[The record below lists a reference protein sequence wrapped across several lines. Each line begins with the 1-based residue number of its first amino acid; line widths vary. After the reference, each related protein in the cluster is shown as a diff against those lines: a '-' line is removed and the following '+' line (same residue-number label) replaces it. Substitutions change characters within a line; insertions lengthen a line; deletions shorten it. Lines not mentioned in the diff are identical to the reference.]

1 MKRLKQFLKKFG
13 FLIWI
18 KNYAIIMK
26 ITGEVKQKSYFLL
39 KKISYID
46 Y

>member
-1 MKRLKQFLKKFG
+1 MHYAYNIIEKFK
-13 FLIWI
+13 F
-18 KNYAIIMK
+18 
-26 ITGEVKQKSYFLL
+26 EVKQKRYVLL